1 MLSDFQATEEA
12 LVEVFAAY
20 KTQKWD
26 FLAQRHNVEIPQDF
40 RKPQG
45 TAERLWQT
53 AKQRIGQ
60 IFGRQPEKLPDSAV
74 FAMLGKLEQSL
85 YQYPEWKQ
93 VLERTTEQRNPFI
106 RPTLSGSPR
115 VNPTALANRYR
126 SGGLRF
132 DLNVADDSDFA
143 KAVDDIANGGSA
155 SKKHITLGTTPEVL
169 AMIGLPETR
178 INIRVDTIQKAMG
191 EHLNL
196 QDHSHSHIHN
206 LTPETLKQIPEQLN
220 NPIAAMKSAQS
231 SSNPNGFVVL
241 TELTETDS
249 KTGKDKPV
257 VAILDLHPTN
267 QGLEVIT
274 VRSVYGRSLMQVEK
288 GLTNDLLY
296 LHTTKGSQFVKDFG
310 LRLPSDALSTA
321 NLVRHNVKTNED
333 LLQYRKDKEMQKIE
347 ERYYQNTPKDAMP
360 YSEFVALWE
369 EKNTGEKIVDDAL
382 KFMHR
387 QQSLETMKNSFEFE
401 NVRNIY
407 SELHQHRLLLT
418 NQTQITVVAP
428 FEWTKD
434 LAAERFND
442 NVAAVKLAVENEQYR
457 NLLPEIVAKFEE
469 QKQKTANFF
478 GIEKSQ
484 VAEFLGY
491 TEPKELLEQAQQIIN
506 QNTPENSV
514 KHDLNT
520 ENSVENS
527 MEQQRIEKRE
537 EIFDMLDA
545 VHGWNNIRYESTPM
559 ITNDISAPIGNMVAM
574 IGRFDEKTGDL
585 SYKPDWDGSDTIF
598 VINTDKISARTA
610 AVAFL
615 RGYDEYRAKFVYGKT
630 SASLTPAKRRDIQE
644 KVNSCVYDNDRMEN
658 IVSHQVRR
666 EINAEWEEKYSDK
679 KEQTAEQGGVS
690 LSEKSYGQV
699 LNEYSHLKSNMSKV
713 DTDIQHTYNHR
724 AFFENNPEM
733 QGSPAYLSINSDIQR
748 LESKYAELETRK
760 MQIEKDYPTISQD
773 EQKFSNLQ
781 SQLSNFSGV
790 IERTKSHLE
799 QLEKEF
805 AEVQSEMIELGM
817 EKAAVSGLDNE
828 AVTIFS
834 KFNLEKNSLKEAY
847 LGKAKVLNT
856 IGEWEK
862 SANIQLIT
870 PQERAKFAQELG
882 EFLKQDAFSASEQGD
897 NAVKH
902 DLMSVPENPLK
913 VDTSLP
919 FDEQYKQYQLAEEW
933 ISQQYSSAAD
943 AARAMGALKGFSG
956 YDTERHQQA
965 IAEES
970 KFAKQLDDLRQ
981 ANPEFALMVRAKD
994 LDPKDMTPELRS
1006 ELQRVNEWIE
1016 TQKNLSGKP
1025 EQAAEVKHDLMSV
1038 PETPKT
1044 LTLSEQAL
1052 KDGKSMSAA
1061 DEKVRNAEWELAKQ
1075 PNNTERQQALKTAQA
1090 ERVAL
1095 HDEIKQRVSD
1105 AMAKGE
1111 PFVIRYDEVPTEPF
1125 NGAWMFSLRNHIRNF
1140 GTPK

>member
-1 MLSDFQATEEA
+1 ATYFNTPERHELVLAFLQTAERSKDLRQQHFLGISYEVGKQFDRIAAFSPLELSAILDCKPEFANNMREYMAVVADFEQNHQQKLVDFDKALKALRITPKYQAASSRNRIFDENDLRREYIDGGKAFAFAKNGDKTNGDRLKQAMTNAIETIAPAVKYSLSPKEFWQERDDLAFIVRPKIEQMLQKELGVAAQHIQVKTLYQAYKDDPTAFDGLSSRSATSGFYSANDNSITMIADAFIKRPELAIWTAYHELGHRGVAVQGYELWAGWLNAARKNDTVRAIADNIQTFYASKGLVLSDFQATEEA

-132 DLNVADDSDFA
+132 DLNTAEESEFA

-418 NQTQITVVAP
+418 DQTQITVVAP

-520 ENSVENS
+520 P
-527 MEQQRIEKRE
+527 EK
-537 EIFDMLDA
+537 
-545 VHGWNNIRYESTPM
+545 ESTMNETEKQALAQAFKALELPDRKYV
-559 ITNDISAPIGNMVAM
+559 IKGSLVEFQDRPESEIVAALGWDKVATALKDYVNSQSEENAEKLRNAYMVYPFYNELANKG
-574 IGRFDEKTGDL
+574 IRDDSTLRNQYAE
-585 SYKPDWDGSDTIF
+585 
-598 VINTDKISARTA
+598 VIESKFSSFNERRTA
-610 AVAFL
+610 ALFIL
-615 RGYDEYRAKFVYGKT
+615 QSMWRGRG
-630 SASLTPAKRRDIQE
+630 
-644 KVNSCVYDNDRMEN
+644 NS
-658 IVSHQVRR
+658 
-666 EINAEWEEKYSDK
+666 
-679 KEQTAEQGGVS
+679 
-690 LSEKSYGQV
+690 
-699 LNEYSHLKSNMSKV
+699 
-713 DTDIQHTYNHR
+713 TDITRSYNIE
-724 AFFENNPEM
+724 AM
-733 QGSPAYLSINSDIQR
+733 TAYIARGRGLRSGWR
-748 LESKYAELETRK
+748 LE
-760 MQIEKDYPTISQD
+760 
-773 EQKFSNLQ
+773 N
-781 SQLSNFSGV
+781 
-790 IERTKSHLE
+790 
-799 QLEKEF
+799 
-805 AEVQSEMIELGM
+805 
-817 EKAAVSGLDNE
+817 
-828 AVTIFS
+828 
-834 KFNLEKNSLKEAY
+834 
-847 LGKAKVLNT
+847 
-856 IGEWEK
+856 
-862 SANIQLIT
+862 
-870 PQERAKFAQELG
+870 
-882 EFLKQDAFSASEQGD
+882 
-897 NAVKH
+897 
-902 DLMSVPENPLK
+902 
-913 VDTSLP
+913 
-919 FDEQYKQYQLAEEW
+919 
-933 ISQQYSSAAD
+933 
-943 AARAMGALKGFSG
+943 
-956 YDTERHQQA
+956 
-965 IAEES
+965 
-970 KFAKQLDDLRQ
+970 
-981 ANPEFALMVRAKD
+981 
-994 LDPKDMTPELRS
+994 
-1006 ELQRVNEWIE
+1006 RVNEDFLTKNSIF
-1016 TQKNLSGKP
+1016 THKNLREMGLDSDDKSFD
-1025 EQAAEVKHDLMSV
+1025 EIRR
-1038 PETPKT
+1038 
-1044 LTLSEQAL
+1044 TLSNPIHLSPDEFA
-1052 KDGKSMSAA
+1052 SA
-1061 DEKVRNAEWELAKQ
+1061 VSYVILASGFSQ
-1075 PNNTERQQALKTAQA
+1075 KTAKRIHKIIMQKMPA
-1090 ERVAL
+1090 NAGDLLKV
-1095 HDEIKQRVSD
+1095 
-1105 AMAKGE
+1105 
-1111 PFVIRYDEVPTEPF
+1111 F
-1125 NGAWMFSLRNHIRNF
+1125 NNKNKVNAIC
-1140 GTPK
+1140 K